1 MTLARQAGHEPMPVP
16 RVPRTRAMGT
26 FPFDA
31 AGRGRRGIGWNP
43 PFLGLNTLLFSHGLE
58 LQARNRDAVRNSA
71 WAAGAVDSYVANA
84 IGRGIRLVPHHPDE
98 KVRDLITRKWN
109 RWTRE
114 CDVEYDPRNPAS
126 GQTDFYGQQMVIARE
141 VMEAGECFVRFR
153 PRSVKEGL
161 TVPLQLQLIEAEQ
174 LPLWRTAIERMPPNN
189 SVRCG
194 IEFQNDGRR
203 AAYHFWKAHPGETM
217 FFPMDALSVLSLI
230 HI

>member
-1 MTLARQAGHEPMPVP
+1 MTLARQAGHEPMPIP

-31 AGRGRRGIGWNP
+31 AGRGRRGMGWNP
-43 PFLGLNTLLFSHGLE
+43 PSLGLNTLLFSHGLE

-71 WAAGAVDSYVANA
+71 WAAAAVDSYVANA
-84 IGRGIRLVPHHPDE
+84 IGRGIRLVPHHPDD
-98 KVRDLITRKWN
+98 KIRDLITRKWN
-109 RWTRE
+109 RWIRE

-161 TVPLQLQLIEAEQ
+161 TVPLQIGRASC
-174 LPLWRTAIERMPPNN
+174 RER
-189 SVRCG
+189 V
-194 IEFQNDGRR
+194 
-203 AAYHFWKAHPGETM
+203 
-217 FFPMDALSVLSLI
+217 
-230 HI
+230 

>member
-1 MTLARQAGHEPMPVP
+1 MTLARQAGHEPMPIP

-43 PFLGLNTLLFSHGLE
+43 PFLGLNTLLFSHGLRASRSLPQPVPPE

-114 CDVEYDPRNPAS
+114 CDVEYDPAESCIWPDGFLRPAD
-126 GQTDFYGQQMVIARE
+126 GDRARRH
-141 VMEAGECFVRFR
+141 G
-153 PRSVKEGL
+153 G
-161 TVPLQLQLIEAEQ
+161 
-174 LPLWRTAIERMPPNN
+174 
-189 SVRCG
+189 G
-194 IEFQNDGRR
+194 
-203 AAYHFWKAHPGETM
+203 
-217 FFPMDALSVLSLI
+217 
-230 HI
+230 